1 MKDKGTKPTKE
12 TTIMM
17 LEHEE
22 ADSGDKIELIT
33 PREVAKERVIKTN
46 QGKVFKRR
54 KTQTISAKRRIT
66 QSQVKTFP
74 ASRKSKV
81 DMEKEVSSWRRQSR
95 KRMYKI
101 SSDPKEL
108 VKYII
113 DIGLVGK
120 IDPNAFVN
128 LIETD
133 KKMVEDLLIRNFR

>member
-1 MKDKGTKPTKE
+1 
-12 TTIMM
+12 
-17 LEHEE
+17 
-22 ADSGDKIELIT
+22 
-33 PREVAKERVIKTN
+33 
-46 QGKVFKRR
+46 
-54 KTQTISAKRRIT
+54 
-66 QSQVKTFP
+66 
-74 ASRKSKV
+74 
-81 DMEKEVSSWRRQSR
+81 
-95 KRMYKI
+95 MYKI